1 MSINQIIEYSTNHFV
16 HFRWQN
22 NKQMKQPSNDQQPK
36 IHRKNSIPFYNS
48 GTTNKNLNFNQP
60 NMMNYQ
66 NSTSGEKL
74 NQLNQFPMM
83 QQHHSQQQHQYAHSV
98 QNHGGRNSL
107 NNLMPFTNVQQIR
120 RNSSCGSDRSMSSQ
134 SFNQSLVP
142 NDKKNL
148 SDSGLCAS
156 ANSSSSMASDI
167 MINSQLESLCRQMT
181 ESAIL

>member
-1 MSINQIIEYSTNHFV
+1 
-16 HFRWQN
+16 
-22 NKQMKQPSNDQQPK
+22 MKQPLANDQQPK
-36 IHRKNSIPFYNS
+36 IHRKNSIPFYGGNS
-48 GTTNKNLNFNQP
+48 KTMGFNNQA

-66 NSTSGEKL
+66 NSTSGDKL
-74 NQLNQFPMM
+74 NHFPMM
-83 QQHHSQQQHQYAHSV
+83 QQHHNQQLQYSHSV

-107 NNLMPFTNVQQIR
+107 NNLMPFSNAQQIR

-134 SFNQSLVP
+134 SFSQSLIP

-156 ANSSSSMASDI
+156 ANSSSSNASDI
-167 MINSQLESLCRQMT
+167 NSHLESLCRQMT

>member
-1 MSINQIIEYSTNHFV
+1 
-16 HFRWQN
+16 
-22 NKQMKQPSNDQQPK
+22 MKQPSIDQQPK
-36 IHRKNSIPFYNS
+36 IHRKNSIPFYSGNS
-48 GTTNKNLNFNQP
+48 KNMNFNQQ

-74 NQLNQFPMM
+74 NQFSMM
-83 QQHHSQQQHQYAHSV
+83 QQHHNQQQQQTYAHSV

-107 NNLMPFTNVQQIR
+107 NNLMPFTNSQQIR

-148 SDSGLCAS
+148 SDSGLCTS
-156 ANSSSSMASDI
+156 VNSSSSTASDI